1 MSKRATN
8 KTKIKLKIEDLEE
21 QSKHIREELEGELD
35 LAREKVADLGKV
47 LLGILGGLFVSA
59 IIVGG
64 LAGRKKH
71 KDSSEQHPRTR
82 RVYHKFRDQIAH
94 ELTGQATNFL
104 LGLAKDKLA
113 TIIDKKETAEDDN
126 SDVTS

>member
-1 MSKRATN
+1 MSKEAAN
-8 KTKIKLKIEDLEE
+8 NTKIKLKIEDLEK
-21 QSKHIREELEGELD
+21 QSKLIREEMEGELD
-35 LAREKVADLGKV
+35 LARDKITDLGKI

-64 LAGRKKH
+64 LAGRKKN
-71 KDSSEQHPRTR
+71 KDYSESHLRTR
-82 RVYHKFRDQIAH
+82 RVHHKFRDQLAH

-104 LGLAKDKLA
+104 LGLAKDKLT

-126 SDVTS
+126 SGVTS